1 MAGRTHRVELQ
12 KTEMTA
18 VNGKRGP
25 THAQEDAVSRRAR
38 RLQAFH
44 PSYRRFVAELT
55 ACASELEDL
64 ADSFPALL
72 FALVSGYASAEQ
84 RQRCFEL
91 VGEGAPLRDAADALG
106 LGWWLRRLPAQLTA
120 PPPEFR
126 SIKTA
131 LRISNLI
138 PRDERA
144 IPPACARRRLRSRRR
159 RRHAL

>member
-1 MAGRTHRVELQ
+1 MTHPSLLYAVSSKRGRAVVLVPSPFRHFVSLAIAMAGRTHRVELQ

-72 FALVSGYASAEQ
+72 FALVSG
-84 RQRCFEL
+84 
-91 VGEGAPLRDAADALG
+91 
-106 LGWWLRRLPAQLTA
+106 
-120 PPPEFR
+120 
-126 SIKTA
+126 
-131 LRISNLI
+131 
-138 PRDERA
+138 
-144 IPPACARRRLRSRRR
+144 
-159 RRHAL
+159 